1 MTKLLLIRHGESKA
15 NELGLYAGHGDFE
28 LTEKGQEQAK
38 LTADFICSHYAVD
51 AIYASDLL
59 RAYQTAEATAKE
71 LGMEIVK
78 DKGLREIFA
87 GEWEGH
93 PFDRL
98 AEDFKKDYDMW
109 LTDIG
114 NAVCTGG
121 ESVKELKERV
131 VGALQSIAEKN
142 EGKTVVIATHATPV
156 RVAQCTAQGMEL
168 GKLNEVPWVSNA
180 SVTEIIYENENWSV
194 GKVSMDEHLADLRTE
209 LPKNV

>member
-1 MTKLLLIRHGESKA
+1 MTTLLLIRHGESKA

-28 LTEKGQEQAK
+28 LSEKGHKQAK
-38 LTADFICSHYAVD
+38 LTAEFISSHYSVNR
-51 AIYASDLL
+51 IYASDLK
-59 RAYQTAEATAKE
+59 RAYQTAKATADK

-78 DKGLREIFA
+78 ETGLREIYA
-87 GEWEGH
+87 GEWEGY

-98 AEDFKKDYDMW
+98 ISDFKEDYETW

-131 VGALQSIAEKN
+131 MRTLQRIAEEN

-156 RVAQCTAQGMEL
+156 RVAQCMAQGKAL
-168 GKLNEVPWVSNA
+168 GELNEIPWASNA
-180 SVTEIIYENENWSV
+180 SVTELIYTHGKWSI
-194 GKVSMDEHLADLRTE
+194 GKVSIDEHLTTLKTV

>member
-1 MTKLLLIRHGESKA
+1 MTTLLLIRHGESKA

-28 LTEKGQEQAK
+28 LSEKGRKQAK
-38 LTADFICSHYAVD
+38 LTAEFIVSHYSID
-51 AIYASDLL
+51 AIYSSDLK
-59 RAYQTAEATAKE
+59 RAYQTAKATAEK

-78 DKGLREIFA
+78 ETGLREIYA
-87 GEWEGH
+87 GEWEGY

-98 AEDFKKDYDMW
+98 ISDFKKDYETW

-121 ESVKELKERV
+121 ESVKKLKERV
-131 VGALQSIAEKN
+131 MGTLQRIAEKN

-156 RVAQCTAQGMEL
+156 RVAQCTAQGKAL
-168 GKLNEVPWVSNA
+168 GELNEIPWTSNA
-180 SVTEIIYENENWSV
+180 SVTELIYAQGKWSV
-194 GKVSMDEHLADLRTE
+194 GKVSIDEHLADLKTA